1 MDTLATL
8 KTRRENRFEEFK
20 KDLNVSK
27 LTKDIC
33 QLTDQQLL
41 IAWHESGLD
50 DYAALVAVGGFG
62 RGELFPY
69 SDVDILVLLSD
80 KLSENE
86 LTTVTPKIEG
96 FITRCWDLGIE
107 IGSSVR
113 TIDECLAE
121 AAADITVRTSLLES
135 RWIGGD
141 KKLYRR
147 LLVQFD
153 AAMDAKAFYQA
164 KLLELRQRH
173 HKHNDTPYSLEPNCK
188 ESPGGLR
195 DLQVILWM
203 TKAAKL
209 VNGFS
214 DLHKKGF
221 LTKREA

>member
-8 KTRRENRFEEFK
+8 KTRREARFEEFK
-20 KDLNVSK
+20 KDLNVHK

-33 QLTDQQLL
+33 QLIDQQLL
-41 IAWHESGLD
+41 LAWQENGLD

-62 RGELFPY
+62 RAEQYPY

-80 KLSENE
+80 KLSADE
-86 LTTVTPKIEG
+86 LAIAIPKVES

-113 TIDECLAE
+113 NIEECLQE
-121 AAADITVRTSLLES
+121 AATDITVRTALLES
-135 RWIGGD
+135 RLVGGD

-147 LLVQFD
+147 FLVQFD

-173 HKHNDTPYSLEPNCK
+173 HKYNDTPIFF
-188 ESPGGLR
+188 G
-195 DLQVILWM
+195 
-203 TKAAKL
+203 T
-209 VNGFS
+209 
-214 DLHKKGF
+214 
-221 LTKREA
+221 